1 MLFPAHIK
9 VSCLNKEIFYSWIKT
24 YFYALRYLQFLL
36 SYFFQN
42 YIDKLTLISNLTD
55 WLVLVIRFASLLQ
68 ALSIYHIGQTIIFTF
83 LRYGGEKKVK
93 KRRFYYYYYHHLL
106 LLFLY
111 FQLTIYKVVYMYT
124 VKIAQYWL
132 I

>member
-55 WLVLVIRFASLLQ
+55 
-68 ALSIYHIGQTIIFTF
+68 
-83 LRYGGEKKVK
+83 
-93 KRRFYYYYYHHLL
+93 
-106 LLFLY
+106 
-111 FQLTIYKVVYMYT
+111 
-124 VKIAQYWL
+124 
-132 I
+132 